1 MRRLRVFG
9 ALSVY
14 ASIYSVAR
22 SDDFSFLVIEAAED
36 NADDINNLPD
46 EEASTREELN
56 DAGDDFAG
64 VDTVHAAE
72 AAADEHAEQEG
83 DETGTSGLI
92 GAVFATV
99 HIGISGLEEFSG
111 AGSEGFAC
119 VIKFLILHLGEQ
131 GLENMAHGRTGLYA
145 LGNEVFSTEG

>member
-1 MRRLRVFG
+1 MRRVRVFG

-22 SDDFSFLVIEAAED
+22 SDVFSFLVVEAAED

-46 EEASTREELN
+46 EEAATSEELN

-72 AAADEHAEQEG
+72 SAADEQAEQEG
-83 DETGTSGLI
+83 DETRTRRLV

-119 VIKFLILHLGEQ
+119 VIKLLVLNFCEQ
-131 GLENMAHGRTGLYA
+131 SFENIAHGGAGFYA
-145 LGNEVFSTEG
+145 QGDEVFSTEC